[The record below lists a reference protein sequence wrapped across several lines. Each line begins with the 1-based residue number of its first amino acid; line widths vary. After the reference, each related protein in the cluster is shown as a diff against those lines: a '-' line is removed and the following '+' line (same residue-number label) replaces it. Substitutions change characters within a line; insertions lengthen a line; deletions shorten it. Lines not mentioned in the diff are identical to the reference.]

1 MSGNLYAKR
10 AWLRIVASGG
20 CLFETVQGQTK
31 CLGDYIRSSLANR
44 RADGCMNVLVE
55 RYDTTLKQTMV
66 ELGASTKL
74 AKTRLGVIERL
85 RAESKR
91 VSEKTLEEKE
101 ILRVK
106 FEDLEAKLA
115 ADRAAK
121 KELEKVR
128 TALEKENTRLRAER
142 NAAVEAGRGEETFE
156 GFAQLGSH
164 PGKGEGPI
172 GHDRQV
178 WSLRQ
183 PSTRLSRSS
192 CRIRERAEPSCG
204 RRASEEDLALS
215 PRAPQSVLSEEF
227 LSGTFDPYG
236 SSDALLDLRR
246 LPCRGDLRRSQAD
259 RRASLARPGCVV
271 SHVNAPDPILV
282 SEVAE
287 KDRVEIEV
295 PPAGRGTALTEELAG
310 CSCVGVEVESRG
322 CSCRWR
328 SGPFVWEALVDRCC
342 CARFGGFSYFAVF
355 RGTANMPAC
364 SVNFIELIGRGMQTC
379 QRVTVMSKSSGPA
392 AVVSHV
398 NAPDPILVS
407 EVAEKD
413 TGVEIEVPP
422 AEREEPALTEELAS
436 DAAAVDVRSGVPE
449 DAAAVGAQD
458 PSVSGEALV

>member
-1 MSGNLYAKR
+1 M
-10 AWLRIVASGG
+10 LRFRLCG
-20 CLFETVQGQTK
+20 FQ
-31 CLGDYIRSSLANR
+31 
-44 RADGCMNVLVE
+44 ADGCMNVLVE

-142 NAAVEAGRGEETFE
+142 NAAVEKLAEER
-156 GFAQLGSH
+156 
-164 PGKGEGPI
+164 K
-172 GHDRQV
+172 R
-178 WSLRQ
+178 LRD
-183 PSTRLSRSS
+183 SRSLEVT
-192 CRIRERAEPSCG
+192 RERVRVQSAMTDKFGRCVNRVRDYLA
-204 RRASEEDLALS
+204 RRAESEKEQNLAGQASGTRKCLEMIKQEGLGITQELIDVFIDEERVHNAAVAELAVGELPEEDLALS
-215 PRAPQSVLSEEF
+215 PLVLPNPFLNEEF
-227 LSGTFDPYG
+227 LAALDPYG
-236 SSDALLDLRR
+236 SNDALV
-246 LPCRGDLRRSQAD
+246 GSET
-259 RRASLARPGCVV
+259 ASLLRETSDVPGGG
-271 SHVNAPDPILV
+271 STGQS
-282 SEVAE
+282 SEA
-287 KDRVEIEV
+287 
-295 PPAGRGTALTEELAG
+295 
-310 CSCVGVEVESRG
+310 
-322 CSCRWR
+322 
-328 SGPFVWEALVDRCC
+328 
-342 CARFGGFSYFAVF
+342 
-355 RGTANMPAC
+355 
-364 SVNFIELIGRGMQTC
+364 
-379 QRVTVMSKSSGPA
+379 PA